1 MESVPGH
8 RIVFPRALFRRLRKS
23 AAALE
28 QSCPAA
34 FFLLA
39 AVTAVLSVRGNG
51 FPFALIPAASVLLVW
66 ALIPVRDALV
76 RFALPM
82 LPTLIVALCWV
93 GQQRNLVADAAGRA
107 HFAAEA
113 ELTIDDPSASAR
125 SGEAFRVRNLQCRVK
140 RLRYGANAPWIEFE
154 GVSPRVLLDCGR
166 GEDTV
171 NLPLGFGDVVLAKG
185 VFSAPEPPL
194 FPGSFDYAA
203 YLEHEGIYEMFRPE
217 SLELVSQGRGF
228 RRMLYDLRDTMLA
241 AVCRGFRSVEN
252 VRMAGAMLG
261 GRRIALEKETRAGFL
276 SSGTIHILTVSG
288 THVGIFASLLLLL
301 LVWVPFRKRCI
312 FVLVPLLFYALST
325 GMREPAMR
333 AYVMISMFLV
343 LRSLLLS
350 TSHINTLMLA
360 AYVILTISPASLLKP
375 GMYYSFLSVALLL
388 SLPRDVGSLLLGF
401 VSRKMSQPLPVR
413 YISARRIRIAYWLRL
428 LLSALAATAVASLGS
443 GVLSILYQGLFP
455 VSAIPANLLVMP
467 LAYLAFIAAGVTLLF
482 SWAGPAGLFF
492 SGMLEQIFRLI
503 GWLGRFFGGL
513 CETAIPKPPVWTVVL
528 FLAALFYLLHAK
540 RWRRAVSA
548 LALMAALFVFWCFRA
563 AFFPAEVLVVD
574 GGGSELEPA
583 VVVTDP
589 ALGRADVVNVPD
601 YRTGSALADY
611 LHERG
616 ITACR
621 SVAVSSGRKASFD
634 GLDTF
639 ATQIP
644 ILTIYSPSNALSKMP
659 DGPAV
664 TALPYDT
671 FARSY
676 HLSDDIFSFSIGT
689 IDGILLSNHTGRG
702 HLTLKK
708 DGVPF
713 RDAEIRQTSVR
724 RLHIRRIGSI
734 PPKTTTRKD

>member
-8 RIVFPRALFRRLRKS
+8 RTVSPRALFRRLRIS
-23 AAALE
+23 ASAFE

-51 FPFALIPAASVLLVW
+51 FPYVLIPAVSALLVW
-66 ALIPVRDALV
+66 ALIPTRDALV

-82 LPTLIVALCWV
+82 LPALIAALVWS
-93 GQQRNLVADAAGRA
+93 GQQRNLVADEAGRA
-107 HFAAEA
+107 RFAAEA
-113 ELTIDDPSASAR
+113 ELTVDDPSASAWP
-125 SGEAFRVRNLQCRVK
+125 GEAFRVRNLQCRVK
-140 RLRYGANAPWIEFE
+140 RFRYGTNAPWIEFE
-154 GVSPRVLLDCGR
+154 DSKPRVLLDCGR
-166 GEDTV
+166 GENAITI
-171 NLPLGFGDVVLAKG
+171 PLGFGDTVLAKG

-203 YLEHEGIYEMFRPE
+203 YLEHEGIYELFRPEPE
-217 SLELVSQGRGF
+217 SLEVVSHGTGF
-228 RRMLYDLRDTMLA
+228 RRALYDLRDAALA

-301 LVWVPFRKRCI
+301 LVWVPFRKRCL

-333 AYVMISMFLV
+333 AYVMIAAFLV
-343 LRSLLLS
+343 LRSLLLA

-360 AYVILTISPASLLKP
+360 AYAILVISPASLLKP

-388 SLPRDVGSLLLGF
+388 SLPRDVGSILLGF
-401 VSRKMSQPLPVR
+401 LSRKLTQPLPVR
-413 YISARRIRIAYWLRL
+413 YISVWRIRATRWIRI
-428 LLSALAATAVASLGS
+428 LLSAFAATLVASLGS

-455 VSAIPANLLVMP
+455 VSAVPANLLVMP
-467 LAYLAFIAAGVTLLF
+467 LAYVAFVAAGVALLF
-482 SWAGPAGLFF
+482 SWAGPVGLFF
-492 SGMLEQIFRLI
+492 SGVLEQVFRLI

-513 CETAIPKPPVWTVVL
+513 CETAIPRPPVWTIVL
-528 FLAALFYLLHAK
+528 FLAAMFYLLHAK
-540 RWRRAVSA
+540 HWRRAA
-548 LALMAALFVFWCFRA
+548 CAAALMTVLFLFWCFRA
-563 AFFPAEVLVVD
+563 AFFPAEILILS
-574 GGGSELEPA
+574 GGGTEQEPA

-589 ALGRADVVNVPD
+589 AFGRADVVNVPD

-616 ITACR
+616 ITVCR

-639 ATQIP
+639 AAQIP
-644 ILTIYSPSNALSKMP
+644 VIDIHAPSNALSKMP

-664 TALPYDT
+664 TALPYRG
-671 FARSY
+671 AISSCE
-676 HLSDDIFSFSIGT
+676 LSDEHFSFSIGT

-702 HLTLKK
+702 HLTLRK
-708 DGVPF
+708 DGILF
-713 RDAEIRQTSVR
+713 FDADLTQTSAR
-724 RLHIRRIGSI
+724 RLHMQRIGTI
-734 PPKTTTRKD
+734 PSPNQK

>member
-8 RIVFPRALFRRLRKS
+8 RTVSPRALFRRIRTG
-23 AAALE
+23 ATAFE

-34 FFLLA
+34 LFLLA
-39 AVTAVLSVRGNG
+39 AVTAVLSVRGDG
-51 FPFALIPAASVLLVW
+51 FPYAVIPVASVLLAW
-66 ALIPVRDALV
+66 ALIPTRDALV

-82 LPTLIVALCWV
+82 LPALLAALACS
-93 GQQRNLVADAAGRA
+93 GKQRNFIADEAGRA
-107 HFAAEA
+107 RFAAEA

-140 RLRYGANAPWIEFE
+140 RFRYGANAPWIEFE
-154 GVSPRVLLDCGR
+154 GSMPRVLMDCGR
-166 GEDTV
+166 GE
-171 NLPLGFGDVVLAKG
+171 NAIMIPLGFGDTVLAKG

-194 FPGSFDYAA
+194 FSGSFDYAA

-217 SLELVSQGRGF
+217 PDSLEVVSRGTGF
-228 RRMLYDLRDTMLA
+228 RRTLYDLRDAALA

-252 VRMAGAMLG
+252 ARMAGAMLG

-288 THVGIFASLLLLL
+288 THVGIFASLLLLI
-301 LVWVPFRKRCI
+301 LVWVPFRKRCL

-333 AYVMISMFLV
+333 AYVMIAAFLI
-343 LRSLLLS
+343 LRSLLLA

-360 AYVILTISPASLLKP
+360 AYVILVISPASLLKP
-375 GMYYSFLSVALLL
+375 GMCYSFLSVALLL
-388 SLPRDVGSLLLGF
+388 SLPRDVGSIMLGF
-401 VSRKMSQPLPVR
+401 LSRKLSQPLPVR
-413 YISARRIRIAYWLRL
+413 YTPVWRIRVSRWLRV

-455 VSAIPANLLVMP
+455 VSAVPANLLAIP
-467 LAYLAFIAAGVTLLF
+467 LVYLAFVVAGVTLLS
-482 SWAGPAGLFF
+482 SWMGPAGLFF
-492 SGMLEQIFRLI
+492 SGALEQVFRLI

-513 CETAIPKPPVWTVVL
+513 CGMAIPRPPVWTVVL
-528 FLAALFYLLHAK
+528 FLASLFYLLHAK
-540 RWRRAVSA
+540 HWRRAASA
-548 LALMAALFVFWCFRA
+548 AALMAALFSFWCFRA
-563 AFFPAEVLVVD
+563 AFFPAEILVVS
-574 GGGSELEPA
+574 GGGTGQEPA

-616 ITACR
+616 ITLCR

-639 ATQIP
+639 AEQIP
-644 ILTIYSPSNALSKMP
+644 ILDIYSPSNALGKMP
-659 DGPAV
+659 DGPTV
-664 TALPYDT
+664 TALPYNG
-671 FARSY
+671 AISSY
-676 HLSDDIFSFSIGT
+676 KLSGEHFSFSIGT

-702 HLTLKK
+702 HLTLRQ
-708 DGVPF
+708 DGIPF
-713 RDAEIRQTSVR
+713 SDAEIPQTSAW
-724 RLHIRRIGSI
+724 RLHIQPVESI
-734 PPKTTTRKD
+734 TP

>member
-8 RIVFPRALFRRLRKS
+8 RTVSPRALFRRIRTG
-23 AAALE
+23 ATAFE

-39 AVTAVLSVRGNG
+39 AVTAVLSAWGNG
-51 FPFALIPAASVLLVW
+51 FPYAVIPVVSVLLVW
-66 ALIPVRDALV
+66 ALIPTRDALV

-82 LPTLIVALCWV
+82 LPALLVALSWSAR
-93 GQQRNLVADAAGRA
+93 QRNFIADEAGRA
-107 HFAAEA
+107 RFAAEA
-113 ELTIDDPSASAR
+113 ELIVDDPSASAR

-140 RLRYGANAPWIEFE
+140 RFRYGENAPWISFE
-154 GVSPRVLLDCGR
+154 GTLPRVLMDCGR
-166 GEDTV
+166 GE
-171 NLPLGFGDVVLAKG
+171 NSIEIPLGFGDTVLAKG

-217 SLELVSQGRGF
+217 SESVKIVSRGKGF
-228 RRMLYDLRDTMLA
+228 RRTLYDLRDSALA

-252 VRMAGAMLG
+252 ARMAGAMLG

-301 LVWVPFRKRCI
+301 FVWVPFRKRCL

-333 AYVMISMFLV
+333 AYVMIAAFLI

-360 AYVILTISPASLLKP
+360 AYVILVISPACLLKP

-388 SLPRDVGSLLLGF
+388 SLPRDVGSIMLGF
-401 VSRKMSQPLPVR
+401 LSRKLSQPLPACYTPVW
-413 YISARRIRIAYWLRL
+413 RIRVSHWLRF
-428 LLSALAATAVASLGS
+428 LLSSLAATAVASLGS
-443 GVLSILYQGLFP
+443 GALSILYQGLFP
-455 VSAIPANLLVMP
+455 VSAVPANLLVIP
-467 LAYLAFIAAGVTLLF
+467 LTYLGFVAAGVALLF
-482 SWAGPAGLFF
+482 SWAGPVGLFF
-492 SGMLEQIFRLI
+492 SGVLEQVFRLI

-513 CETAIPKPPVWTVVL
+513 CETAIPRPPVWTVVL

-540 RWRRAVSA
+540 RWRRAVPA
-548 LALMAALFVFWCFRA
+548 AALMAALFAFWCFRA
-563 AFFPAEVLVVD
+563 AFLPAELLIVD
-574 GGGSELEPA
+574 GGGTEQEPA
-583 VVVTDP
+583 VIVTDP
-589 ALGRADVVNVPD
+589 VLGRADVVNVPD

-616 ITACR
+616 ITVCR

-639 ATQIP
+639 AAQIP
-644 ILTIYSPSNALSKMP
+644 ILNVYAPANALNKMP

-664 TALPYDT
+664 TALPYDG
-671 FARSY
+671 AISSCE
-676 HLSDDIFSFSIGT
+676 LSGDLFSFSIGT

-702 HLTLKK
+702 HLTLRK
-708 DGVPF
+708 DGIPF
-713 RDAEIRQTSVR
+713 FDAEIPQTSAR
-724 RLHIRRIGSI
+724 RLHVRRIDRI
-734 PPKTTTRKD
+734 PSPGNQ

>member
-8 RIVFPRALFRRLRKS
+8 RTVSPRALFRRIRIS
-23 AAALE
+23 ATAFE
-28 QSCPAA
+28 QSCPAGL
-34 FFLLA
+34 FLLA

-51 FPFALIPAASVLLVW
+51 FPFVLIPAASVLLTW

-82 LPTLIVALCWV
+82 LPALIVALSWSDR
-93 GQQRNLVADAAGRA
+93 QRNLVADAAGRA

-113 ELTIDDPSASAR
+113 ELIIDDPSASAR

-140 RLRYGANAPWIEFE
+140 RFRYGENAPWIEF
-154 GVSPRVLLDCGR
+154 GKTAPRVLLDCGR
-166 GEDTV
+166 GEDAVTA
-171 NLPLGFGDVVLAKG
+171 PLGFGDTVLAKG

-217 SLELVSQGRGF
+217 SGSLEIVSRGRGF
-228 RRMLYDLRDTMLA
+228 RRMLYDLRDAVLA
-241 AVCRGFRSVEN
+241 AVCRGFRGVETA
-252 VRMAGAMLG
+252 RMAGAMLG

-288 THVGIFASLLLLL
+288 THVGIFASLLLFL
-301 LVWVPFRKRCI
+301 LVWVPFRKRCV
-312 FVLVPLLFYALST
+312 FVLAPLLLYALST

-333 AYVMISMFLV
+333 AYVMIAMFLI
-343 LRSLLLS
+343 LRSLLLV

-360 AYVILTISPASLLKP
+360 AYVILVISPASLMKP

-388 SLPRDVGSLLLGF
+388 SLPRDVGSILLGF
-401 VSRKMSQPLPVR
+401 FSRKLSQPLPVR
-413 YISARRIRIAYWLRL
+413 YISARRIRMAHWSRI

-455 VSAIPANLLVMP
+455 VSAVPANLLVMP

-482 SWAGPAGLFF
+482 SWAGPVGLFF

-513 CETAIPKPPVWTVVL
+513 CETAVPRPPVWTVVL
-528 FLAALFYLLHAK
+528 FLAALFYLLHT
-540 RWRRAVSA
+540 RHWRRAVPA
-548 LALMAALFVFWCFRA
+548 LVLMTALFAFWCLRA
-563 AFFPAEVLVVD
+563 SFFPAEILVVD

-589 ALGRADVVNVPD
+589 ALGRAEVVNVPD

-634 GLDTF
+634 GLESF
-639 ATQIP
+639 AARMPVLEI
-644 ILTIYSPSNALSKMP
+644 SCPSNALNKMP

-664 TALPYDT
+664 TALPYDS
-671 FARSY
+671 AGRSCD
-676 HLSDDIFSFSIGT
+676 LSGELFSFSIGT
-689 IDGILLSNHTGRG
+689 IDGILLSNHLGRG

-708 DGVPF
+708 DGIPL
-713 RDAEIRQTSVR
+713 RDADLQQTSVR
-724 RLHIRRIGSI
+724 RLHIQPLESFI
-734 PPKTTTRKD
+734 P

>member
-1 MESVPGH
+1 MGPVPQH
-8 RIVFPRALFRRLRKS
+8 RTVSPRALLRRARTG

-28 QSCPAA
+28 TSCPAA
-34 FFLLA
+34 LFLLA

-51 FPFALIPAASVLLVW
+51 FPFVLIPAASVLLVW
-66 ALIPVRDALV
+66 ALIPVRDALL

-82 LPTLIVALCWV
+82 LPALLAAMIWS
-93 GQQRNLVADAAGRA
+93 GQQRNFIADEAGRA

-113 ELTIDDPSASAR
+113 ELIIDDPSASAR

-140 RLRYGANAPWIEFE
+140 RFRYGANAPWIEFE
-154 GVSPRVLLDCGR
+154 GVSPRVLMDLGR
-166 GEDTV
+166 GEDAV
-171 NLPLGFGDVVLAKG
+171 ILPLGFGDTVLAKG
-185 VFSAPEPPL
+185 YFSAPDPPL

-252 VRMAGAMLG
+252 ARMAGAMLG
-261 GRRIALEKETRAGFL
+261 GRRISLEKETRAGFL

-288 THVGIFASLLLLL
+288 THVGIFASLLLFL
-301 LVWVPFRKRCI
+301 LVWVPFRKRCL
-312 FVLVPLLFYALST
+312 FVLAPLLLYALST

-333 AYVMISMFLV
+333 AYVMIAMFLF
-343 LRSLLLS
+343 LRSLLLA
-350 TSHINTLMLA
+350 TSHLNTLMLA
-360 AYVILTISPASLLKP
+360 AYVILVISPASLLKP

-401 VSRKMSQPLPVR
+401 VSRKLSQPLPVR
-413 YISARRIRIAYWLRL
+413 YISVWRIRLSHWLRI

-455 VSAIPANLLVMP
+455 VSAVPANLLVMP
-467 LAYLAFIAAGVTLLF
+467 LALLAFIAAGVTLLF
-482 SWAGPAGLFF
+482 SWMGPVGLFL
-492 SGMLEQIFRLI
+492 SGLLEQVFRLI
-503 GWLGRFFGGL
+503 GWLGRFFGSL

-528 FLAALFYLLHAK
+528 FLAAMFYLLHAK
-540 RWRRAVSA
+540 HWRRAVPA

-563 AFFPAEVLVVD
+563 AFFPAAILIVE

-601 YRTGSALADY
+601 YRTGNALADY

-616 ITACR
+616 ITVCR

-634 GLDTF
+634 GLDAF
-639 ATQIP
+639 AAQIP
-644 ILTIYSPSNALSKMP
+644 VLDIYGPSNALSKMP

-664 TALPYDT
+664 TAYPYEGGV
-671 FARSY
+671 RSF

-708 DGVPF
+708 DGIPF

-724 RLHIRRIGSI
+724 RLHIRRIDAI
-734 PPKTTTRKD
+734 PPQATTRKD

>member
-8 RIVFPRALFRRLRKS
+8 RTVSPRALFRRIRIS

-28 QSCPAA
+28 HSCPAA

-66 ALIPVRDALV
+66 ALIPTRDALV

-82 LPTLIVALCWV
+82 LPALIVALIWS
-93 GQQRNLVADAAGRA
+93 GQQRNLIADAAGRA

-113 ELTIDDPSASAR
+113 ELTVDDPSASAR

-140 RLRYGANAPWIEFE
+140 RFRYGVNAPWLEL
-154 GVSPRVLLDCGR
+154 GSKGARVLLDCGR
-166 GEDTV
+166 GEDAV
-171 NLPLGFGDVVLAKG
+171 SVPLGFGDTLLAKG

-228 RRMLYDLRDTMLA
+228 RRILYDLRDAMLA
-241 AVCRGFRSVEN
+241 AVCRGFHSVEN
-252 VRMAGAMLG
+252 ARMAGAMLG
-261 GRRIALEKETRAGFL
+261 GRRISLEKETRAGFL

-301 LVWVPFRKRCI
+301 LVWVPFRKRCL
-312 FVLVPLLFYALST
+312 FVLAPLLLYALST

-333 AYVMISMFLV
+333 AYVMIAMFLI

-401 VSRKMSQPLPVR
+401 LSRKLSQPLPIR
-413 YISARRIRIAYWLRL
+413 YTSVWRIRLSHWIRI

-455 VSAIPANLLVMP
+455 VSAVPANLLVMP
-467 LAYLAFIAAGVTLLF
+467 LAYLAFVAAGITLLF
-482 SWAGPAGLFF
+482 SWMGPVGLFF
-492 SGMLEQIFRLI
+492 SGVLEQIFRLI

-513 CETAIPKPPVWTVVL
+513 CETAIPRPPVWSVVL

-540 RWRRAVSA
+540 HLRRAVSA
-548 LALMAALFVFWCFRA
+548 LALMAVLFAFWWLRT
-563 AFFPAEVLVVD
+563 AFFPAEVLIVD

-601 YRTGSALADY
+601 YQTGSALADY

-616 ITACR
+616 ITVCR
-621 SVAVSSGRKASFD
+621 SIAVSSGRKASFD

-639 ATQIP
+639 AAQMP
-644 ILTIYSPSNALSKMP
+644 ILDIYSPSNALGKMP

-664 TALPYDT
+664 TALPYDGIG
-671 FARSY
+671 RSY
-676 HLSDDIFSFSIGT
+676 HLSDDIFFFSIGT
-689 IDGILLSNHTGRG
+689 IDGILLSNHLGRG
-702 HLTLKK
+702 HLTLKE
-708 DGVPF
+708 DGIPF
-713 RDAEIRQTSVR
+713 RDADLQQTSVR
-724 RLHIRRIGSI
+724 RLHIRRIEAI
-734 PPKTTTRKD
+734 PPQAATRKD